1 MFDLKQDEQV
11 KQQESTFLYVGV
23 IPFSV
28 GGNEIYMKSCRLGC
42 CISVWDPAVCEKMG
56 VSVKFC

>member
-11 KQQESTFLYVGV
+11 KQQESMIKHVSLCCVGV

-28 GGNEIYMKSCRLGC
+28 GRNEI
-42 CISVWDPAVCEKMG
+42 
-56 VSVKFC
+56 